1 LQSPVKPIKSHV
13 SSTTRVCETNASAV
27 TPANIVIARAP
38 MAVIVRAALRAFGFR
53 NAGTPLEMAS
63 TPVSAVQ
70 PEAKARSASRA
81 IASPVSPTCSARM
94 P

>member
-1 LQSPVKPIKSHV
+1 MRSQVF
-13 SSTTRVCETNASAV
+13 STTRVCAINASAV
-27 TPANIVIARAP
+27 TPANMVIASAP
-38 MAVIVRAALRAFGFR
+38 IHDIVRAALSALGLR

-70 PEAKARSASRA
+70 PEEKARSASSA
-81 IASPVSPTCSARM
+81 IARVLSPACSAWM

>member
-1 LQSPVKPIKSHV
+1 MRSQVF
-13 SSTTRVCETNASAV
+13 STTRVCEINASAV
-27 TPANIVIARAP
+27 MPANMVIARAP
-38 MAVIVRAALRAFGFR
+38 IAAIVRAALSALGFR

-70 PEAKARSASRA
+70 PEENARSASS
-81 IASPVSPTCSARM
+81 ASASVLSPTCSAWM